1 MLSLLMLLLLL
12 LLQLLC
18 LCLCLLLL
26 LLLLMLV
33 VSKSLWVLRGSL
45 QWPSEIL
52 VTGPKGRCGLN
63 GSGHGVVSLGLRPG
77 DSVDELGR
85 SLAGLSVRHGSAS
98 IQRVQLMQLC
108 LGLGGLVVKI
118 DGLGCAREVLARRRA
133 VEMRWRKLLDLRN
146 STEILNK
153 GVVGG

>member
-1 MLSLLMLLLLL
+1 MLM
-12 LLQLLC
+12 
-18 LCLCLLLL
+18 
-26 LLLLMLV
+26 LLMLV

-52 VTGPKGRCGLN
+52 VTGPKGRIGLDW
-63 GSGHGVVSLGLRPG
+63 SSHGVVSLGLRPG

-108 LGLGGLVVKI
+108 LGLGRLVVEI
-118 DGLGCAREVLARRRA
+118 EGLGCARMVLARRREA